1 MAIFLD
7 AHLNS
12 DVPLESMRDFLRR
25 ARTGQRDEFGV
36 RPLDLYCGDD
46 GRVFYVLAAPD
57 EIAVRQH
64 HAQCGV
70 VCGRIRHVR
79 LFSSTDDELSD
90 AHKALVRQM
99 IIGEQALPVS
109 MGGLGDSDTWL
120 RQVG

>member
-7 AHLNS
+7 AHLSS
-12 DVPLESMRDFLRR
+12 DVPLESMRDFLRK
-25 ARTGQRDEFGV
+25 AVGGTRDEFGV

-57 EIAVRQH
+57 ELAVRQH
-64 HAQCGV
+64 HAAAGV
-70 VCGRIRHVR
+70 VCGRIRHIQ
-79 LFSSTDDELSD
+79 LFSSTADELSD

-99 IIGEQALPVS
+99 IIGELALPAT